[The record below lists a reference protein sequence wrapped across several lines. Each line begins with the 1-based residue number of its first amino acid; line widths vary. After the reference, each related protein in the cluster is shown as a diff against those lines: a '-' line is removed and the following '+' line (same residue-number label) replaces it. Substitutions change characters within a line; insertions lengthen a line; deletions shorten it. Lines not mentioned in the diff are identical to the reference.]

1 MHSTMVAGE
10 SKSPGQ
16 QYLLELA
23 NTFEVKYPETIIG
36 EVKSAIA
43 DWEIYAK
50 NSGIGDDSKKLIA
63 KALTEISKG

>member
-16 QYLLELA
+16 QHLLELA